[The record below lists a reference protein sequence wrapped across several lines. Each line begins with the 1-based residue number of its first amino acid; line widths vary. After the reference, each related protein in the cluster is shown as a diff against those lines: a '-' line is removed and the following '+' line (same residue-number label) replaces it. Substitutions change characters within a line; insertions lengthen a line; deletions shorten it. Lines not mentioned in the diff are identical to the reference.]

1 MNTLEYGIR
10 ALTESDIDS
19 IIEEFGSDK
28 IADILDS
35 TFVRVGS
42 EFRFK
47 EQAAD
52 AITSLLIGNSS
63 ALLKAVVAA
72 GTDKPRE
79 AVDRMNAVTLTIF
92 LVRIAKATFAGSS
105 PEGVAQML
113 VDRMILSA
121 GATSA
126 VMSENLSRH

>member
-1 MNTLEYGIR
+1 MNTLEYGVR
-10 ALTESDIDS
+10 ALTESDLDS
-19 IIEEFGSDK
+19 MIEEFGSDK

-42 EFRFK
+42 EFQFK

-79 AVDRMNAVTLTIF
+79 VVDRMNVVSLTIF
-92 LVRIAKATFAGSS
+92 LVRIAKVTFAGSS
-105 PEGVAQML
+105 PEDVAQML